1 MKHVKH
7 ESRGKWKYRDYNDYE
22 LLSYIG
28 ENNEEASEIL
38 YEKYRP
44 LIETT
49 AKKMMKYCEN
59 SGLDVNDLIQEG
71 MIGLHKAIV
80 TYKQDTDASFY
91 TYAKMC
97 INRKIISVVV
107 GSKRLKH
114 KILNESIS
122 IETTDEDGNIIYG
135 VMLGDETKNPEK
147 LMVFNESESELLN
160 KTYDKL
166 TSFEK
171 EVFDLKKSD
180 FTYKEIAQILDK
192 EPKSIDNAMQR
203 IKQKIIDVKKE
214 LEI

>member
-1 MKHVKH
+1 MK
-7 ESRGKWKYRDYNDYE
+7 YIDYNDYE

>member
-1 MKHVKH
+1 M
-7 ESRGKWKYRDYNDYE
+7 KYRDYNDYE